1 MHAPTR
7 PHMAPR
13 QGPTAPSHAVSNY
26 PVTRYP
32 LGVGVWLLRLASPLL
47 RFTSSSVVPTPQRN
61 AIKLGQ
67 VSLNTTSFC
76 GFAKNGTGK
85 GASTIT
91 SPPVAQGGGG
101 Q

>member
-47 RFTSSSVVPTPQRN
+47 RFTSSSVRFLLRKETPSSSDR
-61 AIKLGQ
+61 
-67 VSLNTTSFC
+67 SR
-76 GFAKNGTGK
+76 
-85 GASTIT
+85 
-91 SPPVAQGGGG
+91 
-101 Q
+101 